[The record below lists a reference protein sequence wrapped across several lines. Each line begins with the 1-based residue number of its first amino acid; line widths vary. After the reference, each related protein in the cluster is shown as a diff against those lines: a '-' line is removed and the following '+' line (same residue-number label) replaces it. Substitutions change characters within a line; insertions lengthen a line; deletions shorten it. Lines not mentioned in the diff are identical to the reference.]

1 MWTNDAAQC
10 FKPCHSCVPLPQPDL
25 KSSDD
30 MHIRRNPLSN
40 QDRRHR
46 RSHSLPKNIQIL
58 PRCQCNSHTCNTA
71 SSVTN
76 IYHMSCCCSN
86 SSFTPT
92 IASPSTQCSCH
103 HRLPTHSSDTE
114 DHHTRADSMQNSDS
128 EEETFDSNPQTQEVL
143 CDHYKP
149 HSSVGPR
156 NRFTSYPCYSTTPTH
171 SHGKSLS
178 YTHSSS
184 SRATNVKTPSN
195 SQLSHADVSPAV
207 NTGLNPTETRE
218 QHAVESQDVGGTRG
232 VAEVAKRVDVMQRFG
247 QQLFDTPP
255 YNLVQ
260 SLYNSKSREWIIL
273 TLAFFFLYN
282 GLRFILQSMCEDGGF
297 HKVFTS
303 ADTTLVETT
312 QRVAML
318 CLRILSGVISPLCL
332 CVHVSAIAA
341 KPRIPETSFS
351 EEEAIKRMLSVHRKF
366 SPHYEVR
373 LIQSQ
378 PQSVFQMSENITKR
392 HINSIWMSILHSILF
407 LALLVYTGGFKIAM
421 QGVTEGGVCKFLSM
435 SEIHMPLLNRNIDI
449 LLVLDLLLT
458 LGVLILV
465 YTMKDYY
472 YYENR
477 ISIFAI
483 TVGGEAE
490 KFYKEIRRRWILLDL
505 YCYFTAGTIM
515 IASFAFASVKRTIL
529 PDPLSPLKPE
539 DLLNWCFWVSGLTV
553 VSFLGNSSNRLVK
566 KTSFAAYILVVILSN
581 VVNLRIDAVP
591 HETFVIFIHLC
602 LCNLVINL
610 MLSLFNCHFNHWR
623 ISHSRTSLFFLLLS
637 LSLLLL
643 LPLSIA
649 ITLSREVVHL
659 AAFVEW

>member
-1 MWTNDAAQC
+1 
-10 FKPCHSCVPLPQPDL
+10 
-25 KSSDD
+25 

-40 QDRRHR
+40 QDRTHR

-58 PRCQCNSHTCNTA
+58 PRCQCNSRTCNTA

-86 SSFTPT
+86 SPFTPT
-92 IASPSTQCSCH
+92 ITSPSTQHCH
-103 HRLPTHSSDTE
+103 HRLSTHSSDTE
-114 DHHTRADSMQNSDS
+114 DHHTRSNSMQNSDS
-128 EEETFDSNPQTQEVL
+128 EGETFVLSNSNPQTPEVL
-143 CDHYKP
+143 YEPCKAHG
-149 HSSVGPR
+149 SMGPR

-171 SHGKSLS
+171 SHTRKSLP
-178 YTHSSS
+178 YIHSSS
-184 SRATNVKTPSN
+184 SEIPKRATNVKIPSN
-195 SQLSHADVSPAV
+195 LQLCQVHADASPAV
-207 NTGLNPTETRE
+207 EIGEQQGVKSQEVGATGG
-218 QHAVESQDVGGTRG
+218 VDKGT
-232 VAEVAKRVDVMQRFG
+232 KRVDVMQRFG

-260 SLYNSKSREWIIL
+260 RFYNSKSREWIIL

-282 GLRFILQSMCEDGGF
+282 GLRCILQSMCEDGGF
-297 HKVFTS
+297 HKIFTS

-318 CLRILSGVISPLCL
+318 SLRILSGVISPLCL
-332 CVHVSAIAA
+332 CVHISVIAA

-351 EEEAIKRMLSVHRKF
+351 EEEAIKRMLFVHRTF

-373 LIQSQ
+373 SIQNQ
-378 PQSVFQMSENITKR
+378 PQKVFQMSESITKR
-392 HINSIWMSILHSILF
+392 HINSIWMSMLNSIFF
-407 LALLVYTGGFKIAM
+407 LATIVYTGGFKIAM
-421 QGVTEGGVCKFLSM
+421 QGVTEDGVCEFLSL
-435 SEIHMPLLNRNIDI
+435 SEIHVPLLNRNIDI
-449 LLVLDLLLT
+449 LLVLDLLMT
-458 LGVLILV
+458 LGIFILV
-465 YTMKDYY
+465 LTMKEYY

-477 ISIFAI
+477 IAIFAI
-483 TVGGEAE
+483 TVGGEA
-490 KFYKEIRRRWILLDL
+490 KKVYKEIRRRWILLDL
-505 YCYFTAGTIM
+505 FCYFTAGTIL
-515 IASFAFASVKRTIL
+515 IASFAFAAVKRTIL

-539 DLLNWCFWVSGLTV
+539 DLLNWCFWLSGLGV
-553 VSFLGNSSNRLVK
+553 VSFLGNSSSRLVK
-566 KTSFAAYILVVILSN
+566 KTSFPAYILVVILSN

-602 LCNLVINL
+602 LCNTVINL